1 VGTREFVDVIIIAVL
16 GFMSVVALAIMINRA
31 FFLHAIDIKAY
42 ESLDDLERSL
52 TRYMHLLASI
62 GANSPYI
69 GLLGTVMG
77 IMATF
82 SALSI
87 DGTNISGV
95 MKGLSSALFATGL
108 GLVVAIPSVFMYNVL
123 LRGIK
128 NKMTE
133 WKLSNGR
140 ERI

>member
-1 VGTREFVDVIIIAVL
+1 MDTRALVDIVIISVL
-16 GFMSVVALAIMINRA
+16 SFMSIVSLGIIINRA
-31 FFLHAIDIKAY
+31 FFLRRVNIAQY
-42 ESLDDLERSL
+42 TTLDDLERSL

-62 GANSPYI
+62 GANAPYI
-69 GLLGTVMG
+69 GLLGTVIG

-82 SALSI
+82 SALSM

-108 GLVVAIPSVFMYNVL
+108 GLVVAIPSVFMYNTL
-123 LRGIK
+123 LRGVK
-128 NKMTE
+128 NKLVE
-133 WKLSNGR
+133 WKLSDGR

>member
-1 VGTREFVDVIIIAVL
+1 MDTRALVDIVIISIFS
-16 GFMSVVALAIMINRA
+16 FMSIVALGITINRA
-31 FFLHAIDIKAY
+31 ALLYSVDITKY

-69 GLLGTVMG
+69 GLLGTVVG

-82 SALSI
+82 SALSV
-87 DGTNISGV
+87 DGGDVSGV

-108 GLVVAIPSVFMYNVL
+108 GLVVAIPSVFLYNVL

-128 NKMTE
+128 NKLTE
-133 WKLSNGR
+133 WKIGHGR